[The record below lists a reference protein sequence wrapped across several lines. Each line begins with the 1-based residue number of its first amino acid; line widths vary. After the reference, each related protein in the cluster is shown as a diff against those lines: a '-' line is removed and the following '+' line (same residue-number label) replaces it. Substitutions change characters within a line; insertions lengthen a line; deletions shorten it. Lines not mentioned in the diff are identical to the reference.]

1 MKHKETPFQRASC
14 GHVLQVGDNGSCH
27 VGEHGTAIAGKN
39 SLATAANNGHAVS
52 GDYGTAIVERFGIAS
67 AGNKGMAIAGDC
79 ASATAGDHGIATAGN
94 YSTATVGYLGTA
106 TAGKKGIATAGD
118 WGTAIVG
125 LDGVASAGKNGKI
138 HIQYFDSEAIR
149 YRTAVGYIGEGG
161 LEPGVPY
168 QLDENNEFV
177 KGDNAVTKFSTEG
190 HVTIL
195 FRGLGVGL
203 INVQVVRVTK
213 GIGHPKPFFHI
224 EGSEDKG
231 YRLLHNGSEWID
243 QVFEAK
249 KAVLFIESL
258 YPPVT
263 PDKETVKLTVPED
276 QQILVKVRRVN
287 KLALD
292 AVVFHIDTLG
302 GAYQVSYTDQLTSDL
317 NQLTHVE
324 LVAI

>member
-1 MKHKETPFQRASC
+1 MKHKETPFQRPSC
-14 GHVLQVGDNGSCH
+14 GHVLEVGDNGSCH
-27 VGEHGTAIAGKN
+27 VGDHGTAIAGK
-39 SLATAANNGHAVS
+39 
-52 GDYGTAIVERFGIAS
+52 
-67 AGNKGMAIAGDC
+67 KG
-79 ASATAGDHGIATAGN
+79 
-94 YSTATVGYLGTA
+94 
-106 TAGKKGIATAGD
+106 KATAGD

-161 LEPGVPY
+161 LEPDVPY
-168 QLDENNEFV
+168 QLDENHEFV
-177 KGDNAVTKFSTEG
+177 KGDIAMTKFSTEG
-190 HVTIL
+190 RVTIL

-263 PDKETVKLTVPED
+263 PDKETVKLTVSED

-302 GAYQVSYTDQLTSDL
+302 GAYQVSYTEQLTPDF

-324 LVAI
+324 LVVI

>member
-1 MKHKETPFQRASC
+1 
-14 GHVLQVGDNGSCH
+14 
-27 VGEHGTAIAGKN
+27 
-39 SLATAANNGHAVS
+39 
-52 GDYGTAIVERFGIAS
+52 
-67 AGNKGMAIAGDC
+67 
-79 ASATAGDHGIATAGN
+79 
-94 YSTATVGYLGTA
+94 
-106 TAGKKGIATAGD
+106 
-118 WGTAIVG
+118 
-125 LDGVASAGKNGKI
+125 
-138 HIQYFDSEAIR
+138 
-149 YRTAVGYIGEGG
+149 
-161 LEPGVPY
+161 
-168 QLDENNEFV
+168 LDENNEFV

-190 HVTIL
+190 RVNIL

-263 PDKETVKLTVPED
+263 PDKETVKLTVSED

-302 GAYQVSYTDQLTSDL
+302 GAYQVSYTEQLTSDL